1 MSQLSDA
8 FKSINLVEL
17 KEILTALANE
27 DAIKIFMTAKRGIE
41 KSTKTIRELALTQK
55 RYYTRLKELIEAGL
69 IEKRDSGYRHT
80 TTGTICYTLGK
91 SFNSALDQRDRL
103 DLLDRLRRS
112 KSISQEETKQII
124 QAISPRNIIS
134 SLEVGELI
142 HPVRMIEERELLVSE
157 LIIRVES
164 AEERIYLASFDPD
177 VRIMEALI
185 KAVQRKIDLSLL
197 TGKSQKLS
205 ERIQILRVILNPGIA
220 HVVLDLL
227 QKHELKVKHGEIP
240 FNFCIIDEKFALI
253 ELLNPFTNSF
263 QVGFALES
271 HYVCQKLIKTFNS
284 LYQNAE
290 EDPLVTI
297 LKKRSITS
305 NVIK

>member
-41 KSTKTIRELALTQK
+41 KSTKAIRELGLTQK
-55 RYYTRLKELIEAGL
+55 RYYTRLKELMEADL

-80 TTGTICYTLGK
+80 TTGMICYTLGK

-103 DLLDRLRRS
+103 DLVDRLRRS
-112 KSISQEETKQII
+112 KSISQEETKQIL
-124 QAISPRNIIS
+124 QAISPRNLIS

-142 HPVRMIEERELLVSE
+142 HPVRMIEECEPLVSE
-157 LIIRVES
+157 LITRIDS
-164 AEERIYLASFDPD
+164 AEERIYLAAFDPD
-177 VRIMEALI
+177 VRVMEALI
-185 KAVQRKIDLSLL
+185 KAVQRKVDLSLL
-197 TGKSQKLS
+197 TGESQKLS

-220 HVVLDLL
+220 RVVLDLL
-227 QKHELKVKHGEIP
+227 QKQELKVKNGEVP
-240 FNFCIIDEKFALI
+240 FNFCVIDETFVLI
-253 ELLNPFTNSF
+253 ELSNPFTNGF

-271 HYVCQKLIKTFNS
+271 NYVCQKLIKTFNS
-284 LYQNAE
+284 LYQKAE

-305 NVIK
+305 SAIK

>member
-1 MSQLSDA
+1 MSQMSDA

-27 DAIKIFMTAKRGIE
+27 DAIKIFMTARRGIE
-41 KSTKTIRELALTQK
+41 KSTKAIRELGLTQK
-55 RYYTRLKELIEAGL
+55 RYYSRLKELMVAGL
-69 IEKRDSGYRHT
+69 IEKRKSGYRHT
-80 TTGTICYTLGK
+80 TTGTICFTLGK

-103 DLLDRLRRS
+103 DLVDRLRRA
-112 KSISQEETKQII
+112 KSISQEDTKQIL
-124 QAISPRNIIS
+124 QAISPRNLIS

-142 HPVRMIEERELLVSE
+142 HPVRMIEECEPLVSE
-157 LIIRVES
+157 LIARIEG

-177 VRIMEALI
+177 VRVMEALI

-197 TGKSQKLS
+197 TGESQKLS
-205 ERIQILRVILNPGIA
+205 ERIQMLRVILNPGIA
-220 HVVLDLL
+220 RVVLDLL
-227 QKHELKVKHGEIP
+227 QKHELKVKHGDIP
-240 FNFCIIDEKFALI
+240 FNFCVIDEKFALI
-253 ELLNPFTNSF
+253 ELSDPLTSGF

-271 HYVCQKLIKTFNS
+271 HYVCQKLVKTFSS

-297 LKKRSITS
+297 LKKRSIAS
-305 NVIK
+305 SAIK